1 MKGWLKCWFGID
13 LVYSADQKEFL
24 QKAVQVAQKVVAS
37 KADEE
42 DPYWKNCWHWSLSW
56 VPAGVVVLHKKEWS
70 WHSEWRGSEA
80 AYGHMVMSIKDGRVS
95 AETFSQ
101 GMWYSYRKVYEV

>member
-1 MKGWLKCWFGID
+1 MKGWLRCWFGID

-42 DPYWKNCWHWSLSW
+42 DPYWKNCWHWSLS
-56 VPAGVVVLHKKEWS
+56 
-70 WHSEWRGSEA
+70 
-80 AYGHMVMSIKDGRVS
+80 
-95 AETFSQ
+95 
-101 GMWYSYRKVYEV
+101 